1 MPFLHIA
8 TARTWE
14 RRTMTATSEDLDA
27 ARVFYNRLSSVY
39 DTLAA
44 RVERIE
50 IWGLPVAA
58 CLAP

>member
-1 MPFLHIA
+1 
-8 TARTWE
+8 
-14 RRTMTATSEDLDA
+14 MTATSEDLDA